1 VEVQG
6 GMKRVLLVLK
16 TRRSQHDNSKL
27 EFNISKYN
35 GGAEIS
41 GQVDKEHIGI
51 LTEIAHRGQ

>member
-1 VEVQG
+1 MQG
-6 GMKRVLLVLK
+6 RMKRVLLVLK
-16 TRRSQHDNSKL
+16 TRGSQHDNSIL

-41 GQVDKEHIGI
+41 GHVDKEHIGI